1 MEQGTGKTRTAIE
14 LIHSTDCDFVLFL
27 CPFSTKDNL
36 KYEID
41 KWQLQREYIILG
53 YETLSASD
61 RIYLETLEMLDGK
74 KLFIVADE
82 SIFIKNEEAKRFN
95 RVMHFASMSEY
106 RLILNGTPVTKDEWD
121 IFNQMLFLSPKIIN
135 MSRQEFLNTF
145 FTKVQYKKKFE
156 RPKEFYKLSQVNVGY
171 LRKLIEPYVFRV
183 EMNFNKKVETQYI
196 EILASSET
204 KERYSTLKKDLLDNV
219 ANEEMFMDI
228 LVFMQYSMFTD
239 VERCKQI
246 AKKLSGQAIVY
257 CSFLEEV
264 RAIADELDCYV
275 ITGATSSTERINT
288 LEQFKNDSKPLL
300 MTFGVGSYG
309 LNLQFCNHIAF
320 ASLTFDYAKIE
331 QAQARIKRLGQSK
344 DIVYTYFTSDL
355 GIYTM
360 IENNIVNKQNLSEL
374 MMEELKEV
382 L

>member
-14 LIHSTDCDFVLFL
+14 LIQSTDCDFVLFL
-27 CPFSTKDNL
+27 CPFSTKNNL
-36 KYEID
+36 NNELV
-41 KWQLQREYIILG
+41 KWNLNQDYLILG

-61 RIYLETLEMLDGK
+61 RIYLETIEMIKGK
-74 KLFIVADE
+74 RLFIVADE

-121 IFNQMLFLSPKIIN
+121 IYNQMFFLSPRIIN
-135 MSRQEFLNTF
+135 MSRQEFLSTF

-156 RPKEFYKLSQVNVGY
+156 RPKEFYKLSQVNIGY
-171 LRKLIEPYVFRV
+171 LHKLIEPYVFRV
-183 EMNFNKKVETQYI
+183 EMNFNKSVETQRI
-196 EILASSET
+196 VIPASSEA
-204 KERYSTLKKDLLDNV
+204 KERYSSLKKDLLDNI

-246 AKKLSGQAIVY
+246 AKKISGQTIVY

-264 RAIADELDCYV
+264 RAISSELDCYV
-275 ITGATSSTERINT
+275 ITGATPENERVNI
-288 LEQFKNDSKPLL
+288 LEQFKKDSKPLL

-309 LNLQFCNHIAF
+309 LNLQFCNQIAF
-320 ASLTFDYAKIE
+320 ASITFDYAKVE

-360 IENNIVNKQNLSEL
+360 IENNLSNKQNLSEL
-374 MMEELKEV
+374 MISELKEV